1 MSFSPLCLSSVGACG
16 GAWSV
21 VPSCGAVSLVVRRS
35 FLVSIVGLLAFF
47 VSVLSAGRMSADC
60 LPCVSRLGAQCGR
73 RVACHAWFVPLIGA
87 GGGTVRLPP
96 SAYLDEA
103 GGECVDYVN
112 CRLSVDYCGAGGYI
126 NTRALIGFSFRCFLA
141 RACCVGGFSVLLLPP
156 NRSRSMPP
164 LIGSS
169 GARTGAI
176 FFINLHLIPSHLSA
190 ACLLVRFLLP
200 GYSHIHIAPLLSP
213 LPSTRMGGE
222 VHGYDTTDG
231 WRAIILLV
239 SCWRR
244 WMATE
249 AVMSCLLDFWRA
261 MSSPS
266 HEMMRR

>member
-103 GGECVDYVN
+103 DGECVDYVN

-141 RACCVGGFSVLLLPP
+141 RACCAGGSMVLRPH
-156 NRSRSMPP
+156 RSRSMPP

-169 GARTGAI
+169 GAQTGAI
-176 FFINLHLIPSHLSA
+176 FFTDFHFISSHLSA
-190 ACLLVRFLLP
+190 ACLRICFLLP
-200 GYSHIHIAPLLSP
+200 DYHHIHIAPFLAP
-213 LPSTRMGGE
+213 LPSTRRTG
-222 VHGYDTTDG
+222 
-231 WRAIILLV
+231 RL
-239 SCWRR
+239 
-244 WMATE
+244 
-249 AVMSCLLDFWRA
+249 
-261 MSSPS
+261 
-266 HEMMRR
+266 